1 MFEIP
6 VPKYMAL
13 TGGGAG
19 ADDAIAPM
27 TGTVTQVLATAGQT
41 VAAGKNICFF
51 FAKSIL
57 NF

>member
-1 MFEIP
+1 
-6 VPKYMAL
+6 MAL